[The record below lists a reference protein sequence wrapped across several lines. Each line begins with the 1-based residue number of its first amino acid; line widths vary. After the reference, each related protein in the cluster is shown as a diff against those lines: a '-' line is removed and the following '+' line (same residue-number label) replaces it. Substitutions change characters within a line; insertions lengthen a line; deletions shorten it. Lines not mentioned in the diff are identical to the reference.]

1 MFNDD
6 WFYHK
11 TLRKVVTVFGTIFN
25 NITVKRIDNSGN
37 EIERFKVPLVY
48 GPKESWVYRAQ
59 QNNMN
64 EPNTIDLIQP
74 RMSFQ
79 ITGLSYD
86 SSRKLSK
93 VQSHTKVKDDENLL
107 KQLNPV
113 PYNITMELYVLS
125 KFTDECNQIIE
136 QILPYFTPGLTVQ
149 YLPIP
154 EMSLRDDLHMDLTS
168 VTFEDNW
175 TEDLDQKRDIN
186 WTLTFNIKAY
196 FYGPIS
202 EQGIIREVIVNT
214 HVKLPENE
222 FGEIDG
228 SQANLRKIPRVK
240 RLVLVP
246 DPITAGPSD
255 DYGYSETHTEY
266 DDGKRYDPV
275 TGTDVDVDD

>member
-1 MFNDD
+1 MFNQD

-48 GPKESWVYRAQ
+48 GPKESWLYRAE

-86 SSRKLSK
+86 GSRKLSK
-93 VQSHTKVKDDENLL
+93 VQSHTKLKDQEHLL

-113 PYNITMELYVLS
+113 PYNITMELYVLA
-125 KFTDECNQIIE
+125 KFTDECNQIVE

-154 EMSLRDDLHMDLTS
+154 EMSLKDDLHVDLTNVS
-168 VTFEDNW
+168 FEDNW
-175 TEDLDQKRDIN
+175 TEDLDQKRDIS
-186 WTLTFNIKAY
+186 WTLTFNIKTY
-196 FYGPIS
+196 FYGPVR

-214 HVKLPENE
+214 HTDLPLNQ
-222 FGEIDG
+222 FGEIEG
-228 SQANLRKIPRVK
+228 SQENLKKIPRVG

-255 DYGYSETHTEY
+255 DYGYTETITEY
-266 DDGKRYDPV
+266 DDGKRYDPT